1 MQKIS
6 SDYKWETFLSISPIT
21 GVGVCELSELCERLI
36 LSYVRAVRL
45 DKAGGCS
52 LRAPAPLRKN
62 SKSYWIFLRLAGLS
76 FVRSDRSASSQSKQ
90 NYLARRR
97 RAFSIGQYWFIDIC
111 GGKLL
116 GRVDL
121 RVDRGHFGNHMTIIR
136 DVPKADDIV
145 GLFRILSGRHG
156 GRPSQEQEANPTL
169 PT

>member
-1 MQKIS
+1 LQKIS

-121 RVDRGHFGNHMTIIR
+121 RVDHGHFGNHMNIQESR
-136 DVPKADDIV
+136 GADNPV
-145 GLFRILSGRHG
+145 RLSRIGTRRHG
-156 GRPSQEQEANPTL
+156 GRPSHEQQANPTL
-169 PT
+169 PS